1 MQFRH
6 VLVSMVMVLGVWS
19 SQLFAEQLVL
29 DIESSKG
36 EAKDQVV
43 IELMTK
49 VAPKHI
55 ERIKR
60 LTNEGAYDGVVFHRV
75 IRGFMAQT
83 GDVEFGNTT
92 KTLSNQRVGTGGS
105 AYKDLKA
112 EFSTIPFTRGIVGM
126 ARSQNI
132 NSANSQFFIMTN
144 THPSLNGA
152 YTVIG
157 KVVTGM
163 EAVDKIKSGSSSGNG
178 KVVGPDV
185 IKKASIVE

>member
-6 VLVSMVMVLGVWS
+6 ILVSVVMLLSIGS
-19 SQLFAEQLVL
+19 SQLFAEKLVL
-29 DIESSKG
+29 DIESAKG
-36 EAKDQVV
+36 EAKGQVV
-43 IELMTK
+43 IELMTE
-49 VAPKHI
+49 VAPKHV

-60 LTNEGAYDGVVFHRV
+60 LSNDGAYDGVVFHRV

-83 GDVEFGNTT
+83 GDVKFGNTT
-92 KTLSNQRVGTGGS
+92 KQLSHRRVGTGGS
-105 AYKDLKA
+105 SYPNLAA

-126 ARSQNI
+126 ARSQSM

-144 THPSLNGA
+144 TSPSLNGA
-152 YTVIG
+152 YTVFG
-157 KVVTGM
+157 KVITGM
-163 EAVDKIKSGSSSGNG
+163 DTVDKIKLGSQSNNG